1 MKIEA
6 DKAVFLTYQLS
17 IKDASD
23 QWESIETVTAEE
35 PMAFIHGLSGL
46 PEKFEDNL
54 QGLEKG
60 SPFDFSISSED
71 GYGDFDPEAI
81 VDLPMD
87 IFKDEDG
94 NIQPEALE
102 LGNMIPMT
110 NEDGSR
116 LMGQVIEVADDYVVM
131 DFNHPLA
138 GREMWFKG
146 EVLDVREATK
156 EELDHGHIHGTGGV
170 EH

>member
-6 DKAVFLTYQLS
+6 DKVVLLTYQLS

-23 QWESIETVTAEE
+23 EWESIENVTAEE
-35 PMAFIHGLSGL
+35 PMAFVHGLSGL
-46 PEKFEDNL
+46 PETFEQNL
-54 QGLEKG
+54 LGLEKG
-60 SPFDFSISSED
+60 APFDFSISAEE

-81 VDLPMD
+81 VDLPID
-87 IFKDEDG
+87 LFKGEDG
-94 NIQPEALE
+94 TIQHDTLE

-146 EVLDVREATK
+146 EVLEVRNATP
-156 EELDHGHIHGTGGV
+156 EELDHGHVHGLGGV